1 MSHLS
6 SDQRPTSSVFAV
18 QRNGILI
25 LQASPWRRGFAAW
38 VARLIA
44 LSIAAAL
51 VTGCGTASP
60 SAPPTRPC
68 NYLSKPLARRGRLAR
83 PRRCRH
89 SHGSLLPTVVDLPAN
104 HSHDQRPTSLYDQPS
119 LSTADPESISR

>member
-25 LQASPWRRGFAAW
+25 LQASARRRGFAAW
-38 VARLIA
+38 VARLFA
-44 LSIAAAL
+44 PGVAAAL
-51 VTGCGTASP
+51 VTGCGTAS
-60 SAPPTRPC
+60 R
-68 NYLSKPLARRGRLAR
+68 
-83 PRRCRH
+83 
-89 SHGSLLPTVVDLPAN
+89 SHGSLLPPGVDLPAN

-119 LSTADPESISR
+119 LSTADPKSISR